1 MVDLSI
7 VMLNYQ
13 RVPIVDVSYLVGPML
28 LSDIIELTSWKACSF
43 FSGPLCS

>member
-13 RVPIVDVSYLVGPML
+13 RVGQMGGFLGKFMGFKRTGMGIQGDVNNH
-28 LSDIIELTSWKACSF
+28 
-43 FSGPLCS
+43 